1 MALNLEQPAAGPP
14 QGGQAPSGGSDPR
27 QRWSVGADDLKPGQ
41 TPLDPDEA
49 AGLLPGHITTQGDLN
64 EWEQANILRAEQWLG
79 RQRKAEVLSEAFC
92 RALHRRMFDQTW
104 RWAGQFRQSDKNIG
118 CDWRQV
124 PLKLRQLLD
133 NTAFQLAEQVYP
145 LDEAAT
151 RFHHQLVLVL
161 PFPNGNG
168 RHARLMTDV
177 LLQQQ
182 GSARFS
188 WGERSLV
195 AAGTARQSYISALRA
210 ADAGDMLPLMGFV
223 RS

>member
-1 MALNLEQPAAGPP
+1 MGQAVALNLDYE
-14 QGGQAPSGGSDPR
+14 
-27 QRWSVGADDLKPGQ
+27 PGQ

-64 EWEQANILRAEQWLG
+64 EWEQANILRAEQWAG
-79 RQRKAEVLSEAFC
+79 RQRKAQVLSEAFC
-92 RALHRRMFDQTW
+92 RELHRRMFDQTW

-133 NTAFQLAEQVYP
+133 NTAFQLAEGVYP
-145 LDEAAT
+145 LDEAAS
-151 RFHHQLVLVL
+151 RFHHQLVLVH

-168 RHARLMTDV
+168 RHARLMTD
-177 LLQQQ
+177 LLLRQQ
-182 GSARFS
+182 GGTRFT
-188 WGERSLV
+188 WGERNLV
-195 AAGTARQSYISALRA
+195 AAGTARQSYINALRA
-210 ADAGDMLPLMGFV
+210 ADAGDLQPLMVFV